1 MILDGKPF
9 DDVTYEDILALI
21 PDVSENRRL
30 DYKQAL
36 PNDSEKSVKDFLADV
51 CALANSAGGYL
62 VFGVE
67 EERDEDNKP
76 NGIPKAVCGVGD
88 INEDATVLKWQTRIS
103 QAIEP
108 TLIQHRIRFIHG
120 FEDGGSVMVVY
131 IQKSLFT
138 PHRVNYQGKKE
149 FYLRHDSGNLPMD
162 MPQIRHAFVEGKE
175 VPQRIDEFRRQ
186 RVMQILA
193 GETPIPLL
201 DEWTVFVGHLLPLS
215 HFASDAAVDVTT
227 LGRHSTVNIM
237 SRSVGGGRLN
247 ADGFL
252 FTHGVSEDYSRG
264 YLQVHRSG
272 AIEFVATHH
281 DIPSKTQRGTLGL
294 ASQWQEKGF
303 IASVASSLDILRG
316 LGVQPPVYIGL
327 SVLRVKGVVMIRP
340 QRYFDE
346 GDLIDKDHLIVPV
359 VTSET
364 LDEPVDRLLRPAFD
378 AVWQASG
385 LATSPY
391 YNEDGDW
398 TGQ

>member
-1 MILDGKPF
+1 VILDSKPF
-9 DDVTYEDILALI
+9 DQLTAEDILALI

-30 DYKQAL
+30 DYKKSL
-36 PNDSEKSVKDFLADV
+36 PEDGEKGVRSFLNDV
-51 CALANSAGGYL
+51 CALANSAGGWLIY
-62 VFGVE
+62 GVD
-67 EERDEDNKP
+67 EERDEDGSKTGVP
-76 NGIPKAVCGVGD
+76 SEVCGVGD
-88 INEDATVLKWQTRIS
+88 VKEDEAIRDWQQRIT

-108 TLIQHRIRFIHG
+108 RIIGHRVDFIGG
-120 FEDGGSVMVVY
+120 FEDDKRVMVVY
-131 IQKSLFT
+131 IPKSLFA
-138 PHRVNYQGKKE
+138 PHRTNYKSVKE
-149 FYLRHDSGNLPMD
+149 FYVRHDRNNLPMD
-162 MPQIRHAFVEGKE
+162 IGEIRHAMVEAKE
-175 VPQRIDEFRRQ
+175 VPQRIDEFRRK

-201 DEWTVFVGHLLPLS
+201 DEWTIFVGHLLPLS
-215 HFASDAAVDVTT
+215 HFASDAAVDVAT

-252 FTHGVSEDYSRG
+252 FSHGVTEDYSRG
-264 YLQVHRSG
+264 YLQVYRSG
-272 AIEFVATHH
+272 AVEFAATHH
-281 DIPSKTQRGTLGL
+281 DIPSNTQRGTLGL

-359 VTSET
+359 VTSDT

-391 YNEDGDW
+391 YNEEGTW
-398 TGQ
+398 IGR